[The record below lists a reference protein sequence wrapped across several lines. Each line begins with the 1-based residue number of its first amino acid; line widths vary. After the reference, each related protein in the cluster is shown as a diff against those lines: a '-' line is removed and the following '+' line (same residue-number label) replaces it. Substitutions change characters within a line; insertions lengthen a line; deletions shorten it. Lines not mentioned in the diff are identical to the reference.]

1 MTSPCLFW
9 DWGTAYDLFVS
20 LAVLH
25 DPSYFGVRGA
35 WAAGVRARLP
45 APERETLEQSQ
56 VLGQVPFHWI
66 YSLPEPKDGASVLWA
81 LEQLPPAERLP
92 ALTLAPEWPL
102 GEAVSILKD
111 VAARETWNEADRE
124 ALRAV
129 YHCPPPRTE
138 AKEAPSA
145 RELPRILDLWAHA
158 EDFGERYLEA
168 LRAYQEAFFA
178 EEERRI
184 RPALQEALSRAQELA
199 GRLELLDLLEELSQG
214 LRFDERPGAPELVLV
229 PSFWCTPLIF
239 FGNVF
244 EEREAWLF
252 GARPPNASLVPGEV
266 VPDALLRTL
275 KALSDPTRLRI
286 LHYLSAEPMAP
297 AKLAR
302 RLRLRAPTVT
312 HHVKTLRLAGLVQ
325 LFVGEDKE
333 TKRYATR
340 PETVA
345 AAFSSLQ
352 AFLGKGES
360 ESSGGPRIPSLHDK
374 RKDR

>member
-1 MTSPCLFW
+1 MTSPRLFW

-20 LAVLH
+20 LVVLH

-45 APERETLEQSQ
+45 TSERETLEQSQ

-66 YSLPEPKDGASVLWA
+66 YTLPEPKDGASVLWA

-92 ALTLAPEWPL
+92 ALTLAPEWPPA
-102 GEAVSILKD
+102 EVASILED
-111 VAARETWNEADRE
+111 VAARGTWDEAHRE

-129 YHCPPPRTE
+129 VGRSSLRSE
-138 AKEAPSA
+138 AREKPSA

-168 LRAYQEAFFA
+168 LHAYQEAFFA

-199 GRLELLDLLEELSQG
+199 ARLELLDLLEELSQG
-214 LRFDERPGAPELVLV
+214 LRFDERPGASELVLA
-229 PSFWCTPLIF
+229 PSYWCTPLVF

-244 EEREAWLF
+244 EGREAWLF

-286 LHYLSAEPMAP
+286 LHYLSEEPLAP
-297 AKLAR
+297 AQLAR

-312 HHVKTLRLAGLVQ
+312 HHVKALRLAGLVQ

-333 TKRYATR
+333 AKRYAAR
-340 PETVA
+340 PEAVA
-345 AAFSSLQ
+345 VAFSSLQ
-352 AFLGKGES
+352 AFLEKGES
-360 ESSGGPRIPSLHDK
+360 EASGSARSPGPHNPRRDE
-374 RKDR
+374 